1 MKMKPLSVALI
12 LYIFDVVNFFGK
24 LILHNDNRIRVNNF
38 NYRHTACLSD
48 DNRVMYFDMVENI
61 YVI

>member
-24 LILHNDNRIRVNNF
+24 LILHNDNRIRVDNF

-48 DNRVMYFDMVENI
+48 DNPG
-61 YVI
+61 YVL